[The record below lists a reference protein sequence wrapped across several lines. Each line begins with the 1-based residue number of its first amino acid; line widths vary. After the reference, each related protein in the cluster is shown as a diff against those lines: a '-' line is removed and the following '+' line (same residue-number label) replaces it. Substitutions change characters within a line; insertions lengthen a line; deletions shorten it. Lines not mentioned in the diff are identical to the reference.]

1 MTTAPICVVLARRI
15 VTRQTLPGACTS
27 RQCTPTIRLP
37 VGSASSLHH
46 SLSCCSRSKSAPITR
61 RLHAHKSQMRRE
73 EMNTVV
79 ATHRPI
85 PSLAL
90 VRPSFVSGHFSLYLL
105 YSSYTRLTALCPGLP
120 GRAGTR
126 KVKPVW
132 ILLKQ
137 ETDWQWH
144 QLGRIQVCTS
154 LQTDNPTT

>member
-15 VTRQTLPGACTS
+15 VTRQTLPGARTS

-37 VGSASSLHH
+37 VGSAVCITHSAAVAAQSPRQSRVDCMRTSLEA
-46 SLSCCSRSKSAPITR
+46 SC
-61 RLHAHKSQMRRE
+61 
-73 EMNTVV
+73 TVV
-79 ATHRPI
+79 ATRRRI

-105 YSSYTRLTALCPGLP
+105 YSPYTRLTALYPGLP
-120 GRAGTR
+120 GRAGTK

-144 QLGRIQVCTS
+144 QLGRMQVCTS
-154 LQTDNPTT
+154 FQTDNPTT